1 MVAPVLYASQWF
13 LTLFACPFPSHFSAR
28 IMDIIMFKVP
38 QPPAPPAPRAWCMP
52 QTIPL
57 TMQRPRIPPL
67 GVRNALAVVQAGS
80 LCDARGSRRGVWGRC
95 GGGRGAQGTS
105 DILLQTALAVVAEC
119 EKQLLELQDFE
130 DILTHL
136 KVPPQP
142 RSARSLDRACV
153 CAWALGWPAVPRSC
167 EFRRRA
173 QCPSKS
179 KQSLSSAIG
188 HFVHAVLSSPS

>member
-1 MVAPVLYASQWF
+1 M
-13 LTLFACPFPSHFSAR
+13 R
-28 IMDIIMFKVP
+28 
-38 QPPAPPAPRAWCMP
+38 
-52 QTIPL
+52 
-57 TMQRPRIPPL
+57 
-67 GVRNALAVVQAGS
+67 
-80 LCDARGSRRGVWGRC
+80 GRC

-142 RSARSLDRACV
+142 RSARSLDRAYV

-167 EFRRRA
+167 EFRRRT
-173 QCPSKS
+173 QSPSKS
-179 KQSLSSAIG
+179 EQSLSSAIG